1 MSNNPSFSIELAKT
15 ESKLLDQLRSMLAV
29 AVNDDDN
36 NNNNNNNKNNR
47 DECFFLSNII
57 SSSCLLSM
65 PALFRRGFLN
75 YFEAFLFF
83 ASSFLT
89 FHSSRYLLTT
99 SVRLF

>member
-1 MSNNPSFSIELAKT
+1 MSTNPSFSIELAKT

-36 NNNNNNNKNNR
+36 NNNNNNNNNKNDR
-47 DECFFLSNII
+47 DEYFFLSNII

-75 YFEAFLFF
+75 YFEAFVF
-83 ASSFLT
+83 
-89 FHSSRYLLTT
+89 R
-99 SVRLF
+99 